1 MGPWT
6 HGARSVS
13 YAGDVEMGSTAPV
26 EGNLAIDYNHLRLQF
41 FDRWLLGTAP
51 SEATEPPVR
60 IFVMGGG
67 GGEKSADGRLNH
79 GGRWR
84 EEGECP

>member
-1 MGPWT
+1 MELGP
-6 HGARSVS
+6 
-13 YAGDVEMGSTAPV
+13 TATV
-26 EGNLAIDYNHLRLQF
+26 DGNLAVDYNHLRLQF
-41 FDRWLLGTAP
+41 FDHWLHGTAA

-67 GGEKSADGRLNH
+67 GGKSADGRLNH

-84 EEGECP
+84 EEREWPADVEWQ